1 MWINCGKDGENI
13 FFIEDKI
20 LFLTFL
26 LELFLLRLYICRANQ
41 VNYHFFNCQPNKQT
55 LIFITETTYQKGML

>member
-1 MWINCGKDGENI
+1 MWINCGKVGENI
-13 FFIEDKI
+13 FFIEHKI

-41 VNYHFFNCQPNKQT
+41 VNYHFFNCQPNEQI
-55 LIFITETTYQKGML
+55 LIFRTKTTYQKGML

>member
-1 MWINCGKDGENI
+1 MWINCGKVGENI
-13 FFIEDKI
+13 FFIDDKI

-41 VNYHFFNCQPNKQT
+41 VNYHFFKCQPNKQIS
-55 LIFITETTYQKGML
+55 IF